1 MTLQVRDCLAK
12 GFDVVLRV
20 DVQGAATIR
29 SIMGKSA
36 VFIFLVAESE
46 AALVKRLVERKTETR
61 EKLLVRIATAR
72 EELKRMEEF
81 DYVVV
86 NADGQLEKTASLISH
101 IIDAEKARVH
111 QKEVGL

>member
-1 MTLQVRDCLAK
+1 M
-12 GFDVVLRV
+12 VLRV

-111 QKEVGL
+111 QKEAGL

>member
-1 MTLQVRDCLAK
+1 M
-12 GFDVVLRV
+12 VLRV

-46 AALVKRLVERKTETR
+46 TALVKRLVERKTETR